1 MSTFDER
8 KDAFENKFAHE
19 QNLTFKIEALRN
31 KMLGAWVAELKG
43 LDEEKTEQYIKEVV
57 KSDFQEAGDEDVF
70 RKLQADLKG
79 IADDQ
84 EIRTKMNECLQF
96 AKERLQDGSGSLTK
110 KVEKMKKL
118 GRLSTKKQL
127 PDIND
132 DVIN

>member
-8 KDAFENKFAHE
+8 KDGFENKFAHE

-57 KSDFQEAGDEDVF
+57 KADFQEAGDDDVF

-79 IADDQ
+79 IVDDE
-84 EIRTKMNECLQF
+84 EIRTKMNACLQS
-96 AKERLQDGSGSLTK
+96 AKN
-110 KVEKMKKL
+110 KL
-118 GRLSTKKQL
+118 SNT
-127 PDIND
+127 
-132 DVIN
+132 